1 MSGLSVINQ
10 RFRISVIIDCA
21 AYGTQPFFRRL
32 SMFKQVVPVLSLI
45 LLAGPVFAAD
55 TTPPAD
61 QSAAASTT
69 KSTTTKKHHSGKKH
83 HKAATTDSSA
93 PK

>member
-1 MSGLSVINQ
+1 MRALAVPDRDASHAHSNPLVE
-10 RFRISVIIDCA
+10 
-21 AYGTQPFFRRL
+21 TP

-55 TTPPAD
+55 TPSTD
-61 QSAAASTT
+61 QSAAAPAA
-69 KSTTTKKHHSGKKH
+69 KSTKKHHAKKH
-83 HKAATTDSSA
+83 HKAATSTDASA

>member
-1 MSGLSVINQ
+1 MRAL
-10 RFRISVIIDCA
+10 A
-21 AYGTQPFFRRL
+21 APDRDASHAHQSSLVETP

-55 TTPPAD
+55 TTPSTD
-61 QSAAASTT
+61 QSAAAPAA
-69 KSTTTKKHHSGKKH
+69 KSTKKHHAKKH
-83 HKAATTDSSA
+83 HKAATSTDASA

>member
-1 MSGLSVINQ
+1 MSEKLPQAVFLINK
-10 RFRISVIIDCA
+10 RHNCA
-21 AYGTQPFFRRL
+21 ALGTTLFFRRL

-55 TTPPAD
+55 TPPAAGD
-61 QSAAASTT
+61 QSAATSTT
-69 KSTTTKKHHSGKKH
+69 KSTKKHHAKKH
-83 HKAATTDSSA
+83 HKAAASSDASA